1 MVSIKFLGVATGV
14 LWVAAAFPQTA
25 RAAYNVKTF
34 GAPGDGKLL
43 ATAGINKAINA
54 ANAAGGGTVYF
65 PPGTYLSGS
74 IHLKSNVT
82 LYLEQG
88 AVLQASENPEVYDPT
103 EDSQKQW
110 AQFQDF
116 GHTYFHNSLIWGE
129 QLHDIAILGPG
140 LIYGKGLTRQADQR
154 VGNKAIALKLCRNV
168 IIRDISILMAGH
180 FAILAT
186 GVDNLTIDNIKI
198 DTNRDGIDVDSCRH
212 VRISN
217 VSVNSPWDDA
227 IVIKGSHALGFARAT
242 EDMTITNCEV
252 SGFENGTFL
261 DGTYKRSGPPPERN
275 GPTGRIKIGTESE
288 GSFKNITIS
297 NCVFDYARGLALE
310 TVDGAELED
319 VSISNITMRDIA
331 NAPIYVRLGRR
342 MRAPQGTPVGS
353 MRRVNISD
361 IVVYRADPRYAS
373 MILGIPGHNIEDL
386 RLSNIRIYYTGGGTR
401 EQAAIQPPEE
411 ETEYPEPYRH
421 GIMPAYGFFIRHVK
435 GIEMT
440 NVEVSFLKEDLR
452 PAFVLEDV
460 SGAEFNLVKAKHAP
474 GVPTFRLT
482 DVEDFSLFHSGE
494 LSDARLQK
502 TSHQEF

>member
-14 LWVAAAFPQTA
+14 LWAAAFPQA
-25 RAAYNVKTF
+25 AGAAYNVKTF

-43 ATAGINKAINA
+43 ATAGINKAIDA

-88 AVLQASENPEVYDPT
+88 AVLQASENPEVYDPI

-288 GSFKNITIS
+288 GSFKNIAIS

-361 IVVYRADPRYAS
+361 IVVYSADPRYAS

-386 RLSNIRIYYTGGGTR
+386 KLSNIRIYYTGGGTR
-401 EQAAIQPPEE
+401 EQAAIHPPEE

-474 GVPTFRLT
+474 GVPSFRLT

-494 LSDARLQK
+494 LSDTRLQK
-502 TSHQEF
+502 ASHQEF